1 MVKKERELQEAH
13 SKKEKAERLL
23 SNLENLKKD
32 GTIDEVQYESMK
44 GEYTQM
50 LNGANT
56 EIEQTKNELSREL
69 ESTQKDLDIYN
80 QELNNLEVRFKVGE
94 LSADMYRKSEQR
106 TRSKIERTQAAVS
119 ELKRLLDSK
128 ISADVGGAVEVKTEG
143 KKAKAVTAAGA
154 GVNIPAVENITSS
167 IKETAASD
175 FTEFVTT
182 FEEVTTPRI
191 KLIGLIG
198 GVLMIISLFLPW
210 ASISLFIQFNF
221 SAFDLHGGLAAMGLI
236 GGIICVLA
244 TFLERSNAR
253 GILHVAMGTL
263 ALLVLLVVWF
273 SAPSISGA
281 EGLIGEIM
289 EEVMKMI
296 TIREGFYLYIVSS
309 IMVIIGGLF
318 ELGEG

>member
-1 MVKKERELQEAH
+1 MVKKERELQEAY
-13 SKKEKAERLL
+13 SKKEKAESLL
-23 SNLENLKKD
+23 SNLEKLKEERA
-32 GTIDEVQYESMK
+32 IDETQYESMK
-44 GEYTQM
+44 SEYTQM
-50 LNGANT
+50 LNSADT
-56 EIEQTKNELSREL
+56 EIERIKNDISREL

-94 LSADMYRKSEQR
+94 LSGDMYRKSEQR
-106 TRSKIERTQAAVS
+106 TRGKIERAQAGLS
-119 ELKRLLDSK
+119 ELKRLLESK
-128 ISADVGGAVEVKTEG
+128 TSADVGGAVEVRREG

-167 IKETAASD
+167 IRETEASD

-182 FEEVTTPRI
+182 FEEVTTPRT

-210 ASISLFIQFNF
+210 ASISLFVQFNF

-244 TFLERSNAR
+244 AFLERSNAR
-253 GILHVAMGTL
+253 GILHVVMGTL
-263 ALLVLLVVWF
+263 ALLVLLIVWL

-281 EGLIGEIM
+281 EELIGEIM

-296 TIREGFYLYIVSS
+296 TIREGLYLYIVSS
-309 IMVIIGGLF
+309 IVVIIGGLF
-318 ELGEG
+318 ELGER